1 MMDMLHRLNAM
12 SLTAPAIRAAPEPR
26 GGCEAPAP
34 WGRFGRC
41 PALPPGATIA
51 DRVSGALSAVA
62 FMATSPLRGFA
73 EIRFAHL
80 RVALDVFG
88 VVFDQR

>member
-41 PALPPGATIA
+41 PALPPG
-51 DRVSGALSAVA
+51 GALKSRTP
-62 FMATSPLRGFA
+62 FTTKTGPS
-73 EIRFAHL
+73 
-80 RVALDVFG
+80 LDAS
-88 VVFDQR
+88 